1 MNVSVAC
8 PAQLNRVEGLDLND
22 LFVVTRENLDQLV
35 QNISLA
41 VPDRAEDDTWEIC
54 TTKWG

>member
-8 PAQLNRVEGLDLND
+8 PAQLDRVEGLDLND
-22 LFVVTRENLDQLV
+22 LFVVSRENLDQLV

-41 VPDRAEDDTWEIC
+41 VGDLDKCYDITIC
-54 TTKWG
+54 RTPF

>member
-8 PAQLNRVEGLDLND
+8 PAQLDRVEGLDLND

-41 VPDRAEDDTWEIC
+41 VPERAEGDTWKLC
-54 TTKWG
+54 GTRW